1 MSSDAERRRDEMQAL
16 ASIFERVDVSE
27 YTASVTLGDGPTC
40 RVSLSMPDDYPSTAP
55 LEVTSI
61 ESEALSREARAELLA
76 RCRAHASSAVG
87 EESAFGTLTMI
98 EDGFRDAAE
107 ERKRRDDE
115 GRKRRDEA
123 AEMHHAMIRI
133 DHMNDSAGYL
143 KTMARFCDAEGLGCR
158 VFHTPPTDVDGR
170 KRVEGVFVALS
181 GSNEGIKSFCARLR
195 TEFVDVDRRGV
206 KCKERKS
213 TVLAHRKNSTVKA
226 GERAVE
232 SFEGF
237 ETMPPYETA
246 EELERGLASLN
257 LLHVGDGSQRFV

>member
-1 MSSDAERRRDEMQAL
+1 MQAL

-27 YTASVTLGDGPTC
+27 STASVTLGDGPTC

-115 GRKRRDEA
+115 GRKR
-123 AEMHHAMIRI
+123 
-133 DHMNDSAGYL
+133 
-143 KTMARFCDAEGLGCR
+143 
-158 VFHTPPTDVDGR
+158 
-170 KRVEGVFVALS
+170 
-181 GSNEGIKSFCARLR
+181 
-195 TEFVDVDRRGV
+195 
-206 KCKERKS
+206 
-213 TVLAHRKNSTVKA
+213 
-226 GERAVE
+226 
-232 SFEGF
+232 
-237 ETMPPYETA
+237 
-246 EELERGLASLN
+246 
-257 LLHVGDGSQRFV
+257 